1 MCWLGLACAVQVDVQ
16 ALAAQVQAKR
26 RAKEQ
31 EKAEEQEYAQTLATH
46 VGMLTMSQLG
56 AAERRKE
63 WNKEVAELR
72 NTCQVQ
78 QQQAHVRLTC
88 VGITPQ

>member
-1 MCWLGLACAVQVDVQ
+1 MQVDVQ
-16 ALAAQVQAKR
+16 ALAAQVEAKR
-26 RAKEQ
+26 RATEQ
-31 EKAEEQEYAQTLATH
+31 EKAAEQEYAQTLANH

-72 NTCQVQ
+72 NTYQV

-88 VGITPQ
+88 AGIKPQ